1 MSVIPIS
8 TDLSK
13 PTQSAFFRLY
23 LHLKGPFGGETAVF
37 ILIAIGMCCVLG
49 ITSKTSFSH

>member
-8 TDLSK
+8 TDLAKLS
-13 PTQSAFFRLY
+13 QSAFFRLY
-23 LHLKGPFGGETAVF
+23 LLLKGTSCVETAGF
-37 ILIAIGMCCVLG
+37 IMIDMGLCCVLG